1 MFVVRAAPAI
11 VDTLKNAMAATSLTK
26 PELQIMEV
34 LWTRGASS
42 IREIHEALPAKGR
55 PAFTTIQT
63 VVYRLEKKGALRC
76 VKRISN
82 ANIVESVISRDDAH
96 MTLVDE
102 LLSVFGGRPKPVI
115 ARLVESGKLTLEDIK
130 EAEDALK
137 KFQKKGRSK

>member
-1 MFVVRAAPAI
+1 
-11 VDTLKNAMAATSLTK
+11 
-26 PELQIMEV
+26 MEA
-34 LWTRGASS
+34 LWTRGACSV
-42 IREIHEALPAKGR
+42 REIHEALPAKGR

-82 ANIVESVISRDDAH
+82 ANIFEAVISRHDAH